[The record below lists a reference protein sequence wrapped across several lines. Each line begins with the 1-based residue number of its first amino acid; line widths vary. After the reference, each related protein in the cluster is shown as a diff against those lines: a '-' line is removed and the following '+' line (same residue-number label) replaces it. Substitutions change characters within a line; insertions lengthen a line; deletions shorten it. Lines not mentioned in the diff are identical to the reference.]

1 MGHRYERGWGIY
13 EGLIT
18 AVAVGGFF
26 VVLGLVIVSTPGIVG
41 QTNAFIH
48 DFTVATYPLGGTSQ
62 LWLPVPADPAMHLGV
77 FTAVMEFMLGIGI
90 LQIIILGLRL
100 AAHSPIKRIAETIGN
115 LVFWL
120 GGAYVAS
127 VFLLAGTTTGWFQ
140 FWASIIIL
148 IGAGLIARAIVYF
161 VARPRQPKNY

>member
-1 MGHRYERGWGIY
+1 MGHRHERGRGLY

-26 VVLGLVIVSTPGIVG
+26 VVLGLVIVTTPGIVG
-41 QTNAFIH
+41 QTNAFFS
-48 DFTVATYPLGGTSQ
+48 DFTVQTYPLSGTSQ
-62 LWLPVPADPAMHLGV
+62 LWLPVPAEPAMHLGV
-77 FTAVMEFMLGIGI
+77 FTAVMDFMLGIGI

-100 AAHSPIKRIAETIGN
+100 AAHSPVGRIAETVGN

-127 VFLLAGTTTGWFQ
+127 VFLLAGTATGWFQ
-140 FWASIIIL
+140 FWASLIIL
-148 IGAGLIARAIVYF
+148 IGGGLIARAIVYLA
-161 VARPRQPKNY
+161 ARPR